1 VPLLGVSLPRWS
13 ILFFVAAGC
22 APAHGGSA
30 SPSGVVTI
38 RARTVL
44 DGRGGTMRDAV
55 ITVRN
60 GTIERVDTGAAARR
74 GPVTYDLGARTV
86 MPGMV
91 DAHVHLGWYFN
102 RGGTLHTPDDGD
114 TPAESFRARAAN
126 ARAMLAAG
134 VTTVQSIG
142 GPEDGELRDSIAR
155 GAIPGPRVLTSLQPV
170 TDRRLPPDALR
181 QLVRQR
187 KAQGADV
194 IKIFAS
200 AGLGGGGGQT
210 LTDEQL
216 AALCGEAKDAGLR
229 TVVHAMSAPSVRA
242 TALAGCTEVEHGL
255 FATDAELRLM
265 AERGVWFGPQV
276 CLVFRNYLDHRE
288 TYARSGFSS
297 DAFAAL
303 AGALPTARET
313 FARALATPGLRVIF
327 ATDAVAGAHGR
338 NADELLCRVR
348 DAGQPPMD
356 AIVSATSRSAQALGL
371 GERVGAIAPGL
382 DADIIALD
390 GDPVADIQA
399 LKRVAFVMKSGKVF
413 AGDELRR

>member
-1 VPLLGVSLPRWS
+1 MRGALVALMALAACAQTRTGGV
-13 ILFFVAAGC
+13 VA
-22 APAHGGSA
+22 SD
-30 SPSGVVTI
+30 VVTI
-38 RARTVL
+38 RAATVL
-44 DGRGGTMRDAV
+44 DGRGGVMRDAV
-55 ITVRN
+55 VTVRD
-60 GTIERVDTGAAARR
+60 GKIERVDAGAAR
-74 GPVTYDLGARTV
+74 GTVTYDLGRRTL
-86 MPGMV
+86 MPGLV

-102 RGGTLHTPDDGD
+102 KGGTLHTPDDGD

-126 ARAMLAAG
+126 ARAMLVAG

-210 LTDEQL
+210 LSDEQL
-216 AALCGEAKDAGLR
+216 AALCGEARDAGLR

-242 TALAGCTEVEHGL
+242 TALAGCTEIEHGL

-276 CLVFRNYLDHRE
+276 CLVFRNYLENRE
-288 TYARSGFSS
+288 TYARSGFSNES
-297 DAFAAL
+297 FAAL

-313 FARALATPGLRVIF
+313 FARALATPNLRVIF

-338 NADELLCRVR
+338 NAEELVCRVR
-348 DAGQPPMD
+348 EGGQPAMD
-356 AIVSATSRSAQALGL
+356 AIISATSRAADALGL
-371 GERVGAIAPGL
+371 GQRVGAIAPGL
-382 DADIIALD
+382 EADLIAVD
-390 GDPVADIQA
+390 GDPSVEIEA
-399 LKRVAFVMKSGKVF
+399 LRRVGFVMKAGTVF
-413 AGDELRR
+413 VGEGLKR